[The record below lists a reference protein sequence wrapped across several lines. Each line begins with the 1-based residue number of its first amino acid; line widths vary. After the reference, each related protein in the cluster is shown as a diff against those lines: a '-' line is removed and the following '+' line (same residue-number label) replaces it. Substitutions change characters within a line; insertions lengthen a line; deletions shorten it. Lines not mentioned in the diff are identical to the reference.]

1 MRGVA
6 IGLALAIPVGPIALL
21 CMRRTLERGF
31 VVGFAT
37 GLGAAVADLIYATLA
52 AFGIGAIESVLL
64 EYRTPLSFVGGLFLL
79 SLAWRTGFSK
89 HNVVREVNPSTRGTA
104 SAFLSGLL
112 LTATNPLTVLGFV
125 AIFAG
130 FGAGRGLTDTGRAVS
145 LTVGGRRRLGAV
157 VGCADRHRGPH
168 PPLLLATHA
177 EHPQSGGGPA
187 DRGLR
192 VLRAGDRRHASG
204 AVAVLARR
212 RARFLR
218 LRRKACR
225 GRRSPARVRREPP
238 AQIVDLPRGPP
249 SLERAARA
257 RPLPLPTASRTA
269 QTSSSPAP
277 SWRGSACPCGS
288 GHRTETSPP
297 IVVEKYSRIR
307 SWLRLNDCIEWSR

>member
-1 MRGVA
+1 LEDFWWLMRGVA

-145 LTVGGRRRLGAV
+145 LTVGVGAGSV
-157 VGCADRHRGPH
+157 LWWVALTAIVARIRH
-168 PPLLLATHA
+168 
-177 EHPQSGGGPA
+177 
-187 DRGLR
+187 
-192 VLRAGDRRHASG
+192 
-204 AVAVLARR
+204 
-212 RARFLR
+212 FF
-218 LRRKACR
+218 
-225 GRRSPARVRREPP
+225 SPRTLN
-238 AQIVDLPRGPP
+238 ILN
-249 SLERAARA
+249 RAAA
-257 RPLPLPTASRTA
+257 LLIAA
-269 QTSSSPAP
+269 FGFYELVIGVMQAAP
-277 SWRGSACPCGS
+277 
-288 GHRTETSPP
+288 
-297 IVVEKYSRIR
+297 
-307 SWLRLNDCIEWSR
+307 WLF